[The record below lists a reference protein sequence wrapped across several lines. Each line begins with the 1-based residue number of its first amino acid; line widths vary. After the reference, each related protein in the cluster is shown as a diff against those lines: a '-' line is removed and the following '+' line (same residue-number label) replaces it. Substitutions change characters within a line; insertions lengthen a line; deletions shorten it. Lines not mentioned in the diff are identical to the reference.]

1 MWEKN
6 KSNYKIKPWV
16 NCVSV
21 NNTINSLC
29 LFEVHAWLIVPVCL
43 HSPLSHQVF
52 GTWGKCTQ
60 LIMTLH
66 SAVYLCVWSKVEK
79 YNQRDVM
86 WFESLWTVAHVER
99 WSYVSVEIASKP
111 EVRGSIHLLCV
122 YRCKLWLTLLMHMSR
137 YSLPCVAV
145 SLIVQ
150 LSLPSC
156 TLWPQEGTKTIRQ
169 ECVKSRPM
177 AGGRVSGQPARPH
190 LGNSLLC
197 CPRGNMSQHHP
208 LWTAERSINKEWL
221 NSPKKKSPSSTV
233 AVELNK
239 PFSLQLPLASCYFE
253 TRCLVLP
260 PPSGICENY

>member
-29 LFEVHAWLIVPVCL
+29 LFEVHAWLIAPVCL
-43 HSPLSHQVF
+43 LSPLSHQVF

-86 WFESLWTVAHVER
+86 WFESLWTVAHAER

-111 EVRGSIHLLCV
+111 LKLEDEYIYYAYIGANSDWHFRCTCVGIPFPVWLCPSLSSWARHHVLSGLRRKLKPSIKNV
-122 YRCKLWLTLLMHMSR
+122 
-137 YSLPCVAV
+137 
-145 SLIVQ
+145 
-150 LSLPSC
+150 
-156 TLWPQEGTKTIRQ
+156 
-169 ECVKSRPM
+169 
-177 AGGRVSGQPARPH
+177 
-190 LGNSLLC
+190 
-197 CPRGNMSQHHP
+197 
-208 LWTAERSINKEWL
+208 
-221 NSPKKKSPSSTV
+221 
-233 AVELNK
+233 
-239 PFSLQLPLASCYFE
+239 
-253 TRCLVLP
+253 
-260 PPSGICENY
+260 